1 MALSGFG
8 PTRTRP
14 SVNIAAG
21 GSHREKSLARPEQ
34 PFWMVPDPSALRPR
48 RSFSSP
54 ETSTLTSS
62 ASTGWF
68 PEKPLTSSDSKYP

>member
-1 MALSGFG
+1 MVLSGLG

-14 SVNIAAG
+14 SVNIAAE
-21 GSHREKSLARPEQ
+21 GSHWKIPC
-34 PFWMVPDPSALRPR
+34 VPRTALLDGFGLSVLRPR
-48 RSFSSP
+48 RSFSPP

-62 ASTGWF
+62 ASAGWF